1 MKTYKKPV
9 MNVEH
14 FVPNEFVAACG
25 DSGTVYKFQCDA
37 GELGL
42 TWSYVYQETNNK
54 PGLQTTGRNRDTL
67 LGIYHACGTTHE
79 AESNSGFHEGYMV
92 DIDTIWDHDSTP
104 VDVIIWRG
112 EDGHNIHCTTN
123 LDMKTW
129 ETAKS

>member
-37 GELGL
+37 GELGFTL
-42 TWSYVYQETNNK
+42 SYVYQETNNK
-54 PGLQTTGRNRDTL
+54 PGLQTIGRNRDTL
-67 LGIYHACGTTHE
+67 LGTYQACGTTHE

-92 DIDTIWDHDSTP
+92 DIDTIWDHP